1 MAIDLR
7 ENNMENNKEL
17 LGRSINGLDHSTEK
31 ECKKIIYIINENFTK
46 LIKMCNGEGNVP
58 RDLCKEYRKIVS
70 VLKEQKIYS
79 WAYYFNTI
87 ESYGIDNIKKFN
99 VNILNA
105 MELLNDDDLFNEM
118 VKIDDTLRSIYFP
131 SGTKD

>member
-87 ESYGIDNIKKFN
+87 KGYGRDRLDDFNEELLKGIDAFKN
-99 VNILNA
+99 
-105 MELLNDDDLFNEM
+105 DDLFNNM
-118 VKIDDTLRSIYFP
+118 VNLDNLIKDKIVYN
-131 SGTKD
+131 GVKD